1 VVKPIMSKT
10 CSRCRVTKPADAF
23 GFDRQAGDRL
33 TAYCLTCKSLL
44 NKEYYRAHRD
54 EILARDRQRYH
65 QERKTKQQGES
76 A

>member
-1 VVKPIMSKT
+1 MFKR
-10 CSRCRVTKPADAF
+10 CGRCRVIKPTDSF
-23 GFDRQAGDRL
+23 GVDRSTADRL
-33 TAYCLTCKSLL
+33 TAYCKHCRSEL
-44 NKEYYRAHRD
+44 NREYYLANRD